1 MSQESNAPLSLE
13 GLVFEAIELERSGHV
28 FTITLN
34 RPHRKNALNS
44 VMVAELVYAL
54 DYAAQERGIRVV
66 VLAANGDVFCA
77 GADLRGMRGD
87 ASEPTTSTVPKR
99 GETDDVGLRIRHLNK
114 PIIAKIQGG
123 VLAGA
128 LLLVCN
134 ATHAI
139 AARHALFSA
148 PEIKRGIWPFMVMA
162 GLFRLMPKRVGLD
175 FIMRGQPID
184 AQTAASYGLIN
195 ECVEAEALDARVSE
209 IAEQL
214 SRLAPNTMRM
224 GLAAY
229 NRQEDMAFDEALPYL
244 REQIDACVQ
253 SADAREGITAFL
265 EKRPPNWD

>member
-1 MSQESNAPLSLE
+1 MSQESQAALSIE
-13 GLVFEAIELERSGHV
+13 GLVFETIELQRAGHV

-44 VMVAELVYAL
+44 VMVTELVYAL
-54 DYAAQERGIRVV
+54 DYAEQERGIRVV

-87 ASEPTTSTVPKR
+87 APDATTSTVPKR
-99 GETDDVGLRIRHLNK
+99 GETDDVSLRIRHLNK
-114 PIIAKIQGG
+114 PVIAKIQGS

-162 GLFRLMPKRVGLD
+162 GLFRLMPKRAGLD
-175 FIMRGQPID
+175 FIMRGEPIS
-184 AQTAASYGLIN
+184 AEVAATYGLIN
-195 ECVEAEALDARVSE
+195 ECVEPGDLDARVSE

-214 SRLAPNTMRM
+214 SQLAPNTMRM

-229 NRQEDMAFDEALPYL
+229 NQQEDMAFDEALPYL
-244 REQIDACVQ
+244 REQIDACVK
-253 SADAREGITAFL
+253 SPDAREGITAFL
-265 EKRPPNWD
+265 EKRPPKWD